1 MRHPA
6 GVRDIP
12 SGNCVG
18 RVDIRLERMNR
29 VQLPDHLQ
37 RAGSGSDGG
46 LKRAPPL
53 LADPSTAS
61 SRGEN
66 ARDPIV
72 FLGRRFFQTGRHPR
86 GMQLRKG

>member
-1 MRHPA
+1 LRRPA

-37 RAGSGSDGG
+37 RAGSDGG
-46 LKRAPPL
+46 LKHAPPL

-72 FLGRRFFQTGRHPR
+72 FLAEGFFQTGRHPR